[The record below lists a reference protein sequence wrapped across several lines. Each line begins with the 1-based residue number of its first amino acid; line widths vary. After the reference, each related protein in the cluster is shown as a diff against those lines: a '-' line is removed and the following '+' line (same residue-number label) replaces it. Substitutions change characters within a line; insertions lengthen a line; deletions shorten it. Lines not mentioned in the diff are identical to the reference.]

1 MINVATDPAAGVVTD
16 IVNDVPADDQT
27 LSSIEYQEILDE
39 IEEQPRWRAI
49 ADSEMDYA
57 DGNQLDGELLKKQR
71 ELGLP
76 PAVENLIGPALRAIQ
91 GYEATVRTDWRVT
104 PNGEVGGQDVA
115 DALNYKINQAERNS
129 KADKACSDAFETQIK
144 CGIGWVEVARETD
157 PFKYPYRCRKIHR
170 NEIHWDMRA
179 VEADLSDARWL
190 RRSKWLRPERIAL
203 SFPQHKELIMN
214 LGLHGNDWYTMPG
227 FVDGGSSSGLNNAW
241 GEGRGNTLN
250 EERWYN
256 PTSREL
262 CVFEVWYRRW
272 ESATVIKTPDGRVVE
287 YDEDNQNHVMAVAA
301 GMTKPI
307 IATVTRM
314 RRSYWLGP
322 HLLSDS
328 ESPYQHTH
336 FPYVPFWGFR
346 EDATGIPYGYVRD
359 MKYSQDSLNSAL
371 AKLRWGMSVTRIE
384 RTKGAV
390 AMTDAQLRK
399 QAARPDGDIV
409 LDHKHMENKGARFEI
424 IRDYQLTDQHYQ
436 MLAENRQSIKNTSGI
451 TPSFEGGTGSA
462 QSGYQE
468 QLQVE
473 QSNQSLADMMDNF
486 REGRKHLGELLLSML
501 IEDMSNDPQ
510 TVVITG
516 DAVTEDRTVM
526 INAPERDPE
535 TGQTYLSNDVSKTR
549 LMVALEDVPSTN
561 SYRGQQLNAFSE
573 AVKSLPTEL
582 QVAAMPYMV
591 ALMDIPHKENFIED
605 IRKISQQQ
613 TPEQIEEQIAQAVKD
628 ALAKANTDLKARE
641 LEIKER
647 KADSEIRKID
657 ADSVSIGVQAAYSAM
672 QGGAQIAQ
680 MPQIAPIADEIMMS
694 AGYQRPDPLGD
705 DPEFP
710 TANETAAR
718 NIRSPYIEGQGAQ
731 VGSEQLPDMRKQDAS
746 ELAQVQQN
754 TSPMF
759 PPVPQDAGSPMQG
772 IETPRVT
779 DNLPVE

>member
-1 MINVATDPAAGVVTD
+1 MINVATDISAGVVTD

-27 LSSIEYQEILDE
+27 LSLIEYQEIIHE
-39 IEEQPRWRAI
+39 IEQQPRWRHI

-144 CGIGWVEVARETD
+144 CGIGWVEVSRETD

-190 RRSKWLRPERIAL
+190 RRAKWLRPERIAL
-203 SFPQHKELIMN
+203 SFPEHKDLIMD
-214 LGLHGNDWYTMPG
+214 LGRYGLNSWYMSQSY
-227 FVDGGSSSGLNNAW
+227 DGGGSTGLE
-241 GEGRGNTLN
+241 GSHGFGRGNTLQ

-256 PTSREL
+256 PTSKEL
-262 CVFEVWYRRW
+262 CIFEVWYRRW

-307 IATVTRM
+307 TATVTRM

-322 HLLSDS
+322 RLLHDAP
-328 ESPYQHTH
+328 SPYSHTH

-371 AKLRWGMSVTRIE
+371 AKLRWGMSVTRME

-390 AMTDAQLRK
+390 DMTDAQVRK

-409 LDHKHMENKGARFEI
+409 LDQTHMAKPGAKFEI
-424 IRDYQLTDQHYQ
+424 IRDYQLTSQHYQ
-436 MLAENRQSIKNTSGI
+436 MLQENRESISRTSGI
-451 TPSFEGGTGSA
+451 TDPFQGKGNA

-501 IEDMSNDPQ
+501 IEDMSNEPQ

-516 DAVTEDRTVM
+516 DAVTEDRTVV

-535 TGQTYLSNDVSKTR
+535 TGQTYLSNDVSRTR

-573 AVKSLPTEL
+573 AVKSLPAEM
-582 QVAAMPYMV
+582 QVAAMPYMI

-605 IRKISQQQ
+605 IRKMSQQQ
-613 TPEQIEEQIAQAVKD
+613 TPEQIEQAQQQAIQD
-628 ALAKANTDLKARE
+628 ALVKAGNDIKLRE
-641 LEIKER
+641 LELKER
-647 KADSEIRKID
+647 KADSEVKKID
-657 ADSVSIGVQAAYSAM
+657 AESVSIGVQAAYSAM

-694 AGYQRPDPLGD
+694 AGYQRPNPYGVDPNY
-705 DPEFP
+705 P
-710 TANETAAR
+710 TADM
-718 NIRSPYIEGQGAQ
+718 PAQ
-731 VGSEQLPDMRKQDAS
+731 SLPD
-746 ELAQVQQN
+746 ELAGELPEGVQQN

-759 PPVPQDAGSPMQG
+759 PPVPQDAPSSMQG
-772 IETPRVT
+772 IETPTIT

>member
-1 MINVATDPAAGVVTD
+1 MIDNVTVVSDET
-16 IVNDVPADDQT
+16 DVPANEQT
-27 LSSIEYQEILDE
+27 LSLIEYQEILNE
-39 IEEQPRWRAI
+39 IEQQPRWRAI

-144 CGIGWVEVARETD
+144 CGIGWIEVARETD

-190 RRSKWLRPERIAL
+190 RRAKWLRPERIAL
-203 SFPQHKELIMN
+203 SFPQHKELIMS
-214 LGLHGNDWYTMPG
+214 LGRYGNDWYTMPG
-227 FVDGGSSSGLNNAW
+227 FDGGSSSGLHNAW

-256 PTSREL
+256 PTSKEL
-262 CVFEVWYRRW
+262 CIFEVWYRRW

-287 YDEDNQNHVMAVAA
+287 YDENNHNHVMAVAA

-371 AKLRWGMSVTRIE
+371 AKLRWGMSVTRME

-390 AMTDAQLRK
+390 NMTDAQVRK

-409 LDHKHMENKGARFEI
+409 LDQNHMKLPGAKFEI
-424 IRDYQLTDQHYQ
+424 IRDYELTSQHYQ

-486 REGRKHLGELLLSML
+486 REGRKHMGELILSML
-501 IEDMSNDPQ
+501 IEDMSNEPQ

-535 TGQTYLSNDVSKTR
+535 TGQTYLSNDVAKTR

-573 AVKSLPTEL
+573 AVKSLPAEM

-605 IRKISQQQ
+605 IKAMQQQ
-613 TPEQIEEQIAQAVKD
+613 ATPEQIEEQIAQAVKD

-647 KADSEIRKID
+647 KAESEIRGID
-657 ADSVSIGVQAAYSAM
+657 AKTVQTGVSSAYSAM

-694 AGYQRPDPLGD
+694 AGYQRPNPYGVDPNY
-705 DPEFP
+705 P
-710 TANETAAR
+710 TADM
-718 NIRSPYIEGQGAQ
+718 PAQ
-731 VGSEQLPDMRKQDAS
+731 PLPDGMAG
-746 ELAQVQQN
+746 ELPEGVQQN

-759 PPVPQDAGSPMQG
+759 PPVPQDAGTSMQG
-772 IETPRVT
+772 IETPTIT
-779 DNLPVE
+779 DNLPAE

>member
-1 MINVATDPAAGVVTD
+1 MINVATDPVAGVVTD
-16 IVNDVPADDQT
+16 VMTNVPADSQS
-27 LSSIEYQEILDE
+27 LSLIEYQEIINE

-144 CGIGWVEVARETD
+144 CGIGWVEVSKETD

-179 VEADLSDARWL
+179 TEADLSDARWL
-190 RRSKWLRPERIAL
+190 RRAKWLRPERIAL
-203 SFPQHKELIMN
+203 SFPEHADMIMN
-214 LGLHGNDWYTMPG
+214 LGRHGANSWYMSPSY
-227 FVDGGSSSGLNNAW
+227 DGGGNTGLDNAH
-241 GEGRGNTLN
+241 GQGRGYTLH

-256 PTSREL
+256 PTSKEL
-262 CVFEVWYRRW
+262 CVFELWYRRW
-272 ESATVIKTPDGRVVE
+272 EAATVIKTPDGRVVE

-307 IATVTRM
+307 MATVTRM

-322 HLLSDS
+322 HLLHDS
-328 ESPYQHTH
+328 PSPYSHTH

-384 RTKGAV
+384 RTKDAV
-390 AMTDAQLRK
+390 EMTDAQLRR

-409 LDHKHMENKGARFEI
+409 LSAKHMKEPGARFEI
-424 IRDYQLTDQHYQ
+424 IRDYQLTSQHYQ
-436 MLAENRQSIKNTSGI
+436 MLAENRESINRTSGI
-451 TPSFEGGTGSA
+451 TDPFQGKGNA

-486 REGRKHLGELLLSML
+486 REGRKQVGELVLSL
-501 IEDMSNDPQ
+501 IIEDLGQEPQ
-510 TVVITG
+510 TIIIEG
-516 DAVTEDRTVM
+516 DAVTEERAVV

-535 TGQTYLSNDVSKTR
+535 TGQTYLSNDISKTR
-549 LMVALEDVPSTN
+549 LMVSLEDVPSTN
-561 SYRGQQLNAFSE
+561 SYRGQQLNALSE
-573 AVKSLPTEL
+573 VTKALPEK
-582 QVAAMPYMV
+582 YMV
-591 ALMDIPHKENFIED
+591 PAIPHMLSLMDIPNKKKFIED
-605 IRKISQQQ
+605 IKAVDQQQ
-613 TPEQIEEQIAQAVKD
+613 SPEDIQQQIKD
-628 ALAKANTDLKARE
+628 AVEQALIKAGNDIKLRE
-641 LEIKER
+641 LELKER
-647 KADSEIRKID
+647 KADSEVKKID
-657 ADSVSIGVQAAYSAM
+657 AESVSIGVQAAYSAM

-694 AGYQRPDPLGD
+694 AGYQRPNPYGVDPNY
-705 DPEFP
+705 P
-710 TANETAAR
+710 TANM
-718 NIRSPYIEGQGAQ
+718 PAQ
-731 VGSEQLPDMRKQDAS
+731 SFPDDMDGELPVN
-746 ELAQVQQN
+746 VQQN

-759 PPVPQDAGSPMQG
+759 PPVPQDSPSPMKG
-772 IETPRVT
+772 IETPT
-779 DNLPVE
+779 IADNMPAE

>member
-1 MINVATDPAAGVVTD
+1 MINVATDISAGVVTD
-16 IVNDVPADDQT
+16 IVNDVPANEQT
-27 LSSIEYQEILDE
+27 LSLIEYQEILNE
-39 IEEQPRWRAI
+39 IEQQPRWRAI

-144 CGIGWVEVARETD
+144 CGIGWVEVSRETD

-179 VEADLSDARWL
+179 TEADLSDARWL
-190 RRSKWLRPERIAL
+190 RRAKWLRPERIAL
-203 SFPQHKELIMN
+203 SFPQHKELIMS
-214 LGLHGNDWYTMPG
+214 LGRYGNDWYTMPN
-227 FVDGGSSSGLNNAW
+227 FDGGSSSGLHNAW
-241 GEGRGNTLN
+241 GEGRGNTLQ

-256 PTSREL
+256 PTNKEL
-262 CVFEVWYRRW
+262 CVFELWYRRW
-272 ESATVIKTPDGRVVE
+272 EQATVIKTPDGRVVE

-307 IATVTRM
+307 MATVTRM

-371 AKLRWGMSVTRIE
+371 AKLRWGMSVTRME

-390 AMTDAQLRK
+390 DMTDAQVRR

-409 LDHKHMENKGARFEI
+409 LNQNHMKLPGAKFEI
-424 IRDYQLTDQHYQ
+424 IRDYELTSQHYQ
-436 MLAENRQSIKNTSGI
+436 MLAENRESINRTSGI
-451 TPSFEGGTGSA
+451 TDPFQGKGNA

-486 REGRKHLGELLLSML
+486 REGRKHMGELLLSML
-501 IEDMSNDPQ
+501 IEDMSNEPQ

-516 DAVTEDRTVM
+516 DAVTEDRTVV

-561 SYRGQQLNAFSE
+561 SYRGQQLNALSE
-573 AVKSLPTEL
+573 LGKSLPPAYQEVIT
-582 QVAAMPYMV
+582 PYMI
-591 ALMDIPHKENFIED
+591 ALTDVPNKQNIIED
-605 IRKISQQQ
+605 MKAAKQQA
-613 TPEQIEEQIAQAVKD
+613 TPEQIQEQIDQAVKD

-647 KADSEIRKID
+647 KAESEVKKID
-657 ADSVSIGVQAAYSAM
+657 AESVSIGVQAAYSAM

-694 AGYQRPDPLGD
+694 AGYQRPNPYGVDPNY
-705 DPEFP
+705 P
-710 TANETAAR
+710 TADM
-718 NIRSPYIEGQGAQ
+718 PAQ
-731 VGSEQLPDMRKQDAS
+731 PLPGDMAGELPDG
-746 ELAQVQQN
+746 VQQN

-759 PPVPQDAGSPMQG
+759 PPVPQDAPSSMQG
-772 IETPRVT
+772 IETSRIT

>member
-1 MINVATDPAAGVVTD
+1 MIDNVPGLTVEVDAPDT
-16 IVNDVPADDQT
+16 PADDQA
-27 LSSIEYQEILDE
+27 LSLVEYQEILHE
-39 IEEQPRWRAI
+39 VEEQPHWRAI

-91 GYEATVRTDWRVT
+91 GYEASVRTDWRVT

-144 CGIGWVEVARETD
+144 CGIGWVEVSRETD

-170 NEIHWDMRA
+170 NEIHWDMNA

-190 RRSKWLRPERIAL
+190 RRAKWLRPERIAL
-203 SFPQHKELIMN
+203 SFPEHKELILS
-214 LGLHGNDWYTMPG
+214 LGRHGADWYNMPN
-227 FVDGGSSSGLNNAW
+227 FDGGSSTGLGNAW
-241 GEGRGNTLN
+241 GEGRNNTLQ

-256 PTSREL
+256 PTSKEL
-262 CVFEVWYRRW
+262 CVFELWYRRW
-272 ESATVIKTPDGRVVE
+272 EQAAVIKTPDGRVVE
-287 YDEDNQNHVMAVAA
+287 YDENNEKHVMAVAA

-307 IATVTRM
+307 MATVTRM

-322 HLLSDS
+322 HLLHDGP
-328 ESPYQHTH
+328 SPYQHTH

-346 EDATGIPYGYVRD
+346 EDSTGIPYGYVRD
-359 MKYSQDSLNSAL
+359 MKYAQDSLNSGNS
-371 AKLRWGMSVTRIE
+371 KLRWGMSVTRIE

-390 AMTDAQLRK
+390 EMTDAQLRR
-399 QAARPDGDIV
+399 QAARPDADIV
-409 LDHKHMENKGARFEI
+409 LDQTHMAKPGAKFEI
-424 IRDYQLTDQHYQ
+424 IRDYTLTDQHYQ
-436 MLAENRQSIKNTSGI
+436 MLRDNRESINRTSGI
-451 TPSFEGGTGSA
+451 TTSFQGGQGNA

-486 REGRKHLGELLLSML
+486 REGRKQVGELLLSML
-501 IEDMSNDPQ
+501 IEDMGSEPQ

-516 DAVTEDRTVM
+516 DAVTEDRTVVV
-526 INAPERDPE
+526 NAPERDPV
-535 TGQTYLSNDVSKTR
+535 TGQTYLSNDVQKTR

-573 AVKSLPTEL
+573 AVKSLPAEM
-582 QVAAMPYMV
+582 QVAAMPYMI

-605 IRKISQQQ
+605 IKAMQQQQ
-613 TPEQIEEQIAQAVKD
+613 TPEEIEKAQQEAIKD
-628 ALAKANTDLKARE
+628 ALAKAGNDIKLRE
-641 LEIKER
+641 LELKER
-647 KADSEIRKID
+647 KADSEVKKID
-657 ADSVSIGVQAAYSAM
+657 AESVQIGVAAAYSAM

-680 MPQIAPIADEIMMS
+680 MPQVAPIADEIMMS
-694 AGYQRPDPLGD
+694 AGYQRPDPYGV
-705 DPEFP
+705 DPNYP
-710 TANETAAR
+710 TADM
-718 NIRSPYIEGQGAQ
+718 PAQ
-731 VGSEQLPDMRKQDAS
+731 PVEQPLPDDMAG
-746 ELAQVQQN
+746 ELPEQAVDVQQN

-759 PPVPQDAGSPMQG
+759 PPVPQDAPSSMQG

-779 DNLPVE
+779 DNLPAE

>member
-1 MINVATDPAAGVVTD
+1 MIDNVAVVEENKDVPATDPA
-16 IVNDVPADDQT
+16 T
-27 LSSIEYQEILDE
+27 LSLIEYQEIIHE
-39 IEEQPRWRAI
+39 IEQQPRWRAI
-49 ADSEMDYA
+49 ADSEADYA

-71 ELGLP
+71 DLGLP
-76 PAVENLIGPALRAIQ
+76 PAVENLIGPALRAII
-91 GYEATVRTDWRVT
+91 GYEKSVRTDWRVT

-115 DALNYKINQAERNS
+115 DALNYKVNQAERNS

-144 CGIGWVEVARETD
+144 CGLGWVEVSRETD

-170 NEIHWDMRA
+170 NEIHWDMNA

-190 RRSKWLRPERIAL
+190 RRAKWLRPERISL
-203 SFPQHKELIMN
+203 SFPDHKELIMA
-214 LGLHGNDWYTMPG
+214 LGRQGADWYTMPN
-227 FVDGGSSSGLNNAW
+227 FDGGSSTGLQNAW
-241 GEGRGNTLN
+241 GEGRANTLQ

-256 PTSREL
+256 TTSKEL

-272 ESATVIKTPDGRVVE
+272 ESVPVIKTPDGRVVE

-307 IATVTRM
+307 MATVTRM
-314 RRSYWLGP
+314 RRAYWLGP
-322 HLLSDS
+322 HLLHDAP
-328 ESPYQHTH
+328 SPYQHTH

-359 MKYSQDSLNSAL
+359 MKYPQDSLNSAL
-371 AKLRWGMSVTRIE
+371 SKLRWGMSVTRTE

-390 AMTDAQLRK
+390 AMTDAQVRRM
-399 QAARPDGDIV
+399 AARPDADFV
-409 LDHKHMENKGARFEI
+409 LDQAHMAKTGARFEI

-436 MLAENRQSIKNTSGI
+436 MLGENRESINRTSGI
-451 TPSFEGGTGSA
+451 KPSFEGGQGNA

-486 REGRKHLGELLLSML
+486 REGRKQVGELILSIL
-501 IEDMSNDPQ
+501 IEDMGNEPQ

-561 SYRGQQLNAFSE
+561 SYRGQQLNALSE
-573 AVKSLPTEL
+573 LGKSLPPAYQEVIT
-582 QVAAMPYMV
+582 PYMI
-591 ALMDIPHKENFIED
+591 ALTDVPNKENIIED
-605 IRKISQQQ
+605 MKAAKQQA

-628 ALAKANTDLKARE
+628 ALAKAGNDIKQRELDIKELKAGS
-641 LEIKER
+641 EIK
-647 KADSEIRKID
+647 KID
-657 ADSVSIGVQAAYSAM
+657 AESVQIGVAAAYSAM

-680 MPQIAPIADEIMMS
+680 MPQIAPIADEIMKS
-694 AGYQRPDPLGD
+694 AGYQLPTPGGVDPNY
-705 DPEFP
+705 P
-710 TANETAAR
+710 TANM
-718 NIRSPYIEGQGAQ
+718 PAQ
-731 VGSEQLPDMRKQDAS
+731 PLPDDMAG
-746 ELAQVQQN
+746 ELSLDVQKN
-754 TSPMF
+754 TSPMY
-759 PPVPQDAGSPMQG
+759 PPVPQDSGSPMQG
-772 IETPRVT
+772 IETPDIT
-779 DNLPVE
+779 DNLLME

>member
-1 MINVATDPAAGVVTD
+1 MINVATDISAGVVTD

-27 LSSIEYQEILDE
+27 LSLIEYQEIINE
-39 IEEQPRWRAI
+39 IEQQPRWRAI

-115 DALNYKINQAERNS
+115 DALNYKVNQAERNS

-144 CGIGWVEVARETD
+144 CGIGWVEVSKETD

-179 VEADLSDARWL
+179 TEADLSDARWL
-190 RRSKWLRPERIAL
+190 RRAKWLRPERIAL
-203 SFPQHKELIMN
+203 SFPEHKDMIMD
-214 LGLHGNDWYTMPG
+214 LGRYGLNSWYMSQSY
-227 FVDGGSSSGLNNAW
+227 DGGGSTGLE
-241 GEGRGNTLN
+241 GSHGFGRGSTLH

-256 PTSREL
+256 PTNKEL
-262 CVFEVWYRRW
+262 CVFELWYRRW
-272 ESATVIKTPDGRVVE
+272 EQATVIKTPDGRVVE
-287 YDEDNQNHVMAVAA
+287 YDENNQNHVMAVAA

-307 IATVTRM
+307 MATVTRM
-314 RRSYWLGP
+314 RRAYWLGP
-322 HLLSDS
+322 HLLHDS
-328 ESPYQHTH
+328 PSPYNHTH
-336 FPYVPFWGFR
+336 FPYVPFWGFK

-371 AKLRWGMSVTRIE
+371 AKLRWGMSVTRME

-390 AMTDAQLRK
+390 DMTDAQVRK

-409 LDHKHMENKGARFEI
+409 LDQNHMKLPGAKFEI
-424 IRDYQLTDQHYQ
+424 IRDYQLTSQHYQ
-436 MLAENRQSIKNTSGI
+436 MLQENRESISRTSGI
-451 TPSFEGGTGSA
+451 TDPFQGKGNA

-486 REGRKHLGELLLSML
+486 REGRKQVGELLLAL
-501 IEDMSNDPQ
+501 IIEDLGQEPQ
-510 TVVITG
+510 TIIIEG
-516 DAVTEDRTVM
+516 DAVTEERAVT

-535 TGQTYLSNDVSKTR
+535 TGQVYLSNDISKTR

-573 AVKSLPTEL
+573 AVKSLPAEY
-582 QVAAMPYMV
+582 QVAAMPYMI
-591 ALMDIPHKENFIED
+591 ALMDIPNKEKFIED
-605 IRKISQQQ
+605 VRNVQQQQ
-613 TPEQIEEQIAQAVKD
+613 TPEQIEQAQQEAIKD
-628 ALAKANTDLKARE
+628 ALAKAGNDIKLRE
-641 LEIKER
+641 LELKER
-647 KADSEIRKID
+647 KADSEVKKID
-657 ADSVSIGVQAAYSAM
+657 AESVSIGVQAAYSAM

-694 AGYQRPDPLGD
+694 AGYQRPNPYGVDPNY
-705 DPEFP
+705 P
-710 TANETAAR
+710 TADM
-718 NIRSPYIEGQGAQ
+718 PAQ
-731 VGSEQLPDMRKQDAS
+731 PLPDDMAG
-746 ELAQVQQN
+746 ELPDGVQQN

-759 PPVPQDAGSPMQG
+759 PPVPQDAPSPMQG
-772 IETPRVT
+772 IETPTIT

>member
-1 MINVATDPAAGVVTD
+1 MIDNVTVVSDET
-16 IVNDVPADDQT
+16 DVPTNEQT
-27 LSSIEYQEILDE
+27 LSLIEYQEILNE
-39 IEEQPRWRAI
+39 IEQQPRWRAI

-144 CGIGWVEVARETD
+144 CGIGWIEVARETD

-190 RRSKWLRPERIAL
+190 RRAKWLRPERIAL
-203 SFPQHKELIMN
+203 SFPQHKELIMS
-214 LGLHGNDWYTMPG
+214 LGRYGNDWYTMPG
-227 FVDGGSSSGLNNAW
+227 FDGGSSSGLHNAW

-256 PTSREL
+256 PTSKEL
-262 CVFEVWYRRW
+262 CIFEVWYRRW

-287 YDEDNQNHVMAVAA
+287 YDENNHNHVMAVAA

-371 AKLRWGMSVTRIE
+371 AKLRWGMSVTRME

-390 AMTDAQLRK
+390 NMTDAQVRK

-409 LDHKHMENKGARFEI
+409 LDQAHMAKAGAKFEI

-501 IEDMSNDPQ
+501 IEDMSNEPQ

-535 TGQTYLSNDVSKTR
+535 TGQTYLSNDVAKTR
-549 LMVALEDVPSTN
+549 LMVALEEVPSTN
-561 SYRGQQLNAFSE
+561 SYRGQQLNALSE
-573 AVKSLPTEL
+573 LGKSLPPAYQEVIT
-582 QVAAMPYMV
+582 PYMI
-591 ALMDIPHKENFIED
+591 ALTDVPNKENIIED
-605 IRKISQQQ
+605 MKAAKQQQ
-613 TPEQIEEQIAQAVKD
+613 TPEQIEQQIKEAVEQALVKAGND
-628 ALAKANTDLKARE
+628 IKMRE
-641 LEIKER
+641 LELKER
-647 KADSEIRKID
+647 KADSEVKKID
-657 ADSVSIGVQAAYSAM
+657 AESVQIGVAAAYSAM

-694 AGYQRPDPLGD
+694 AGYQRPNPLGD
-705 DPEFP
+705 DPNYLTP
-710 TANETAAR
+710 DM
-718 NIRSPYIEGQGAQ
+718 PAQ
-731 VGSEQLPDMRKQDAS
+731 PLPDDMAG
-746 ELAQVQQN
+746 ELPEGVQQN
-754 TSPMF
+754 TSPMY

-772 IETPRVT
+772 IETPDIT
-779 DNLPVE
+779 DNLPAE

>member
-1 MINVATDPAAGVVTD
+1 MIDNVTD
-16 IVNDVPADDQT
+16 TPDLPANEQT
-27 LSSIEYQEILDE
+27 LSLIEYQELLHE
-39 IEEQPRWRAI
+39 IEQQPYWRHI

-144 CGIGWVEVARETD
+144 CGLGWVEVSRETD

-190 RRSKWLRPERIAL
+190 RRAKWLRPERIAL
-203 SFPQHKELIMN
+203 AFPQHKELIMT
-214 LGLHGNDWYTMPG
+214 LGMHGADWYTMPA
-227 FVDGGSSSGLNNAW
+227 FDGGSSSGLHNAW

-256 PTSREL
+256 PTSKEL

-272 ESATVIKTPDGRVVE
+272 ESAAVIKTPDGRVVE
-287 YDEDNQNHVMAVAA
+287 YDENNENHVMAVAA

-307 IATVTRM
+307 MATVTRM
-314 RRSYWLGP
+314 RRAYWLGP

-346 EDATGIPYGYVRD
+346 EDSTGIPYGYVRD
-359 MKYSQDSLNSAL
+359 MKYPQDSLNSAL
-371 AKLRWGMSVTRIE
+371 SKLRWGMSVTRTE

-390 AMTDAQLRK
+390 EMTDAQLRR
-399 QAARPDGDIV
+399 QAARPDADIV
-409 LDHKHMENKGARFEI
+409 LDQQHMAKPGAKFEI
-424 IRDYQLTDQHYQ
+424 IRDYQLTSQHYQ
-436 MLAENRQSIKNTSGI
+436 MLAENRESINRTSGI
-451 TPSFEGGTGSA
+451 TPSFQGGQGNA

-486 REGRKHLGELLLSML
+486 REARKHVGELLLSII
-501 IEDMSNDPQ
+501 IEDLGDEPQ

-516 DAVTEDRTVM
+516 DAVTEDRTVV

-549 LMVALEDVPSTN
+549 LMVSLEEVPSTN

-573 AVKSLPTEL
+573 AVKSLPAEY
-582 QVAAMPYMV
+582 QVAAMPYMI
-591 ALMDIPHKENFIED
+591 ALMDIPNKENFIND
-605 IRKISQQQ
+605 VRNVQQQQ
-613 TPEQIEEQIAQAVKD
+613 TPEQIEQAQQEAIKE
-628 ALAKANTDLKARE
+628 ALAKSGNDIKMRE

-647 KADSEIRKID
+647 KAESEIKGLD
-657 ADSVSIGVQAAYSAM
+657 AKAVQIGVSSAFAAM

-694 AGYQRPDPLGD
+694 AGYQLPDPLGD
-705 DPEFP
+705 DPNYA
-710 TANETAAR
+710 T
-718 NIRSPYIEGQGAQ
+718 GDML
-731 VGSEQLPDMRKQDAS
+731 EQSAEQPMIDENTMGDLPEPEID
-746 ELAQVQQN
+746 VQQN

-759 PPVPQDAGSPMQG
+759 PPVPQDGASPMQG
-772 IETPRVT
+772 IETPDIA
-779 DNLPVE
+779 DNLQME

>member
-1 MINVATDPAAGVVTD
+1 MIDNVTVVSDET
-16 IVNDVPADDQT
+16 DVPANEQT
-27 LSSIEYQEILDE
+27 LSLIEYQEMLNE
-39 IEEQPRWRAI
+39 IEQQPRWRAI

-91 GYEATVRTDWRVT
+91 GYEASTRTDWRVT

-115 DALNYKINQAERNS
+115 DALNYKLNQAERNS

-144 CGIGWVEVARETD
+144 CGIGWVEVSRETD

-190 RRSKWLRPERIAL
+190 RRAKWLRPERIAL
-203 SFPQHKELIMN
+203 SFPEHKELIMS
-214 LGLHGNDWYTMPG
+214 LGRYGNDWYTMPG
-227 FVDGGSSSGLNNAW
+227 FDGGSSSGLHNAW
-241 GEGRGNTLN
+241 GEGRGNTLQ

-256 PTSREL
+256 PTSKEL
-262 CVFEVWYRRW
+262 CIFEIWYRRW

-287 YDEDNQNHVMAVAA
+287 YDENNENHVMAVAA

-307 IATVTRM
+307 IATITRM

-322 HLLSDS
+322 HLLSDR

-371 AKLRWGMSVTRIE
+371 SKLRWGMSVTRVE

-390 AMTDAQLRK
+390 SMTDAQLRK
-399 QAARPDGDIV
+399 QAARPDADIV
-409 LDHKHMENKGARFEI
+409 LDQKHMKEPGARFEI
-424 IRDYQLTDQHYQ
+424 IRDYQLTSQHYQ

-486 REGRKHLGELLLSML
+486 REGRKHTGELLLSML
-501 IEDMSNDPQ
+501 IEDMSNEPQ

-535 TGQTYLSNDVSKTR
+535 TGQTYLSNDVAKTR

-573 AVKSLPTEL
+573 AVKSLPAEM
-582 QVAAMPYMV
+582 QVAAMPYMIS
-591 ALMDIPHKENFIED
+591 LMDIPHKENFIDD
-605 IRKISQQQ
+605 IRNMQQQQ
-613 TPEQIEEQIAQAVKD
+613 TPEQIQEQIDQAVKD

-647 KADSEIRKID
+647 KAESEVKKID
-657 ADSVSIGVQAAYSAM
+657 AESVSIGVQAAYSAM

-694 AGYQRPDPLGD
+694 AGYQRPDPYGT
-705 DPEFP
+705 DPNYP
-710 TANETAAR
+710 TADM
-718 NIRSPYIEGQGAQ
+718 PAQ
-731 VGSEQLPDMRKQDAS
+731 PLPDDMAG
-746 ELAQVQQN
+746 ELPEQAVDVQKN

-759 PPVPQDAGSPMQG
+759 PPVPQDAGSSMQG
-772 IETPRVT
+772 IETPTIT
-779 DNLPVE
+779 DNLPME

>member
-1 MINVATDPAAGVVTD
+1 MIDNVTVVSDET
-16 IVNDVPADDQT
+16 DVPANEQT
-27 LSSIEYQEILDE
+27 LSLIEYQEILNE
-39 IEEQPRWRAI
+39 IEQQPRWRAI

-144 CGIGWVEVARETD
+144 CGIGWIEVARETD

-190 RRSKWLRPERIAL
+190 RRAKWLRPERIAL
-203 SFPQHKELIMN
+203 SFPQHKELIMS
-214 LGLHGNDWYTMPG
+214 LGRYGNDWYTMPG
-227 FVDGGSSSGLNNAW
+227 FDGGSSSGLHNAW

-256 PTSREL
+256 PTSKEL
-262 CVFEVWYRRW
+262 CIFEVWYRRW

-287 YDEDNQNHVMAVAA
+287 YDENNHNHVMAVAA

-371 AKLRWGMSVTRIE
+371 AKLRWGMSVTRME

-390 AMTDAQLRK
+390 NMTDAQVRK

-409 LDHKHMENKGARFEI
+409 LDQNHMKLPGAKFEI
-424 IRDYQLTDQHYQ
+424 IRDYELTSQHYQ

-486 REGRKHLGELLLSML
+486 REGRKHMGELILSML
-501 IEDMSNDPQ
+501 IEDMSNEPQ

-535 TGQTYLSNDVSKTR
+535 TGQTYLSNDVAKTR

-573 AVKSLPTEL
+573 AVKSLPAEM

-605 IRKISQQQ
+605 IKAMQQQ
-613 TPEQIEEQIAQAVKD
+613 ATPEQIEEQIAQAVKD

-647 KADSEIRKID
+647 KADSEVKKID
-657 ADSVSIGVQAAYSAM
+657 AESVSIGVQAAYSAM

-694 AGYQRPDPLGD
+694 AGYQRPDPYGV
-705 DPEFP
+705 DPNYP
-710 TANETAAR
+710 TADM
-718 NIRSPYIEGQGAQ
+718 PAQ
-731 VGSEQLPDMRKQDAS
+731 PVEQPLPDDMAG
-746 ELAQVQQN
+746 ELPPGVQQN

-759 PPVPQDAGSPMQG
+759 PPVPQDAPSSMQG
-772 IETPRVT
+772 IETPTIT

>member
-1 MINVATDPAAGVVTD
+1 MSIDVTD
-16 IVNDVPADDQT
+16 TPADDQA
-27 LSSIEYQEILDE
+27 LSLIEYQEIINE

-57 DGNQLDGELLKKQR
+57 DGNQLDGELLKRQR
-71 ELGLP
+71 DLGLP

-115 DALNYKINQAERNS
+115 DALNYKVNQAERNS

-144 CGIGWVEVARETD
+144 CGIGWVEVSKETD

-179 VEADLSDARWL
+179 TEADLSDARWL
-190 RRSKWLRPERIAL
+190 RRAKWLRAERIAL
-203 SFPQHKELIMN
+203 SFPEHKDMIMN
-214 LGLHGNDWYTMPG
+214 LGRYGMNSWYMSPSY
-227 FVDGGSSSGLNNAW
+227 DGGGSTGLE
-241 GEGRGNTLN
+241 GSHGLGRGNTLH

-256 PTSREL
+256 PTNKEL
-262 CVFEVWYRRW
+262 CVFELWYRRW
-272 ESATVIKTPDGRVVE
+272 EQATVIKTPDGRVVE

-307 IATVTRM
+307 MATVTRM

-322 HLLSDS
+322 HLLHDS
-328 ESPYQHTH
+328 PSPYSHTH
-336 FPYVPFWGFR
+336 FPYVPFWGFK

-371 AKLRWGMSVTRIE
+371 AKLRWGMSVTRVE

-390 AMTDAQLRK
+390 AMTDAQLRR

-409 LDHKHMENKGARFEI
+409 LDAKHMGEKGARFEI
-424 IRDYQLTDQHYQ
+424 IRDYQLTSQHYQ
-436 MLAENRQSIKNTSGI
+436 MLTENRESISRTSGI
-451 TPSFEGGTGSA
+451 TDPFQGKGNA

-486 REGRKHLGELLLSML
+486 REGRKHMGELLLSL
-501 IEDMSNDPQ
+501 IIEDLGQEPQ
-510 TVVITG
+510 TIIIEG
-516 DAVTEDRTVM
+516 DAVTEERAVT

-535 TGQTYLSNDVSKTR
+535 TGQTYLSNDISKTR
-549 LMVALEDVPSTN
+549 LMVSLEDVPSTN
-561 SYRGQQLNAFSE
+561 SYRGQQLNALSE
-573 AVKSLPTEL
+573 VTKALPEK
-582 QVAAMPYMV
+582 YMV
-591 ALMDIPHKENFIED
+591 PAIPHMLSLMDIPNKKKFIED
-605 IRKISQQQ
+605 IKAVDQQQ
-613 TPEQIEEQIAQAVKD
+613 SPEEIQQQIEQAIQD
-628 ALAKANTDLKARE
+628 ALVKAGNDIKLRE
-641 LEIKER
+641 LELKER
-647 KADSEIRKID
+647 KADSEVKKID
-657 ADSVSIGVQAAYSAM
+657 AESVQIGVAAAYSAM

-694 AGYQRPDPLGD
+694 AGYQRPNPYGVDPD
-705 DPEFP
+705 YP
-710 TANETAAR
+710 TADM
-718 NIRSPYIEGQGAQ
+718 PAQ
-731 VGSEQLPDMRKQDAS
+731 PLPGDMAG
-746 ELAQVQQN
+746 ELPVDVQKN

-759 PPVPQDAGSPMQG
+759 PPVPQDARSPMQG
-772 IETPRVT
+772 IETPTIT

>member
-1 MINVATDPAAGVVTD
+1 MSIDVTD
-16 IVNDVPADDQT
+16 TPADDQA
-27 LSSIEYQEILDE
+27 LSLIEYQDIINE

-57 DGNQLDGELLKKQR
+57 DGNQLDGELLKRQR
-71 ELGLP
+71 DLGLP

-144 CGIGWVEVARETD
+144 CGIGWVEVSKETD

-179 VEADLSDARWL
+179 TEADLSDARWL
-190 RRSKWLRPERIAL
+190 RRAKWLRPERIAL
-203 SFPQHKELIMN
+203 SFPEHKEKIMQ
-214 LGLHGNDWYTMPG
+214 LGTHGIDSWHMSPSYDGGASTGLANSNGDGRSYTMH
-227 FVDGGSSSGLNNAW
+227 
-241 GEGRGNTLN
+241 

-256 PTSREL
+256 PTNKEL
-262 CVFEVWYRRW
+262 CVYELWYRRW
-272 ESATVIKTPDGRVVE
+272 EAATVIKTPDGRVVE

-307 IATVTRM
+307 AATVTRM

-322 HLLSDS
+322 HLLHDAP
-328 ESPYQHTH
+328 SPYSHTH

-371 AKLRWGMSVTRIE
+371 AKLRWGMSVTRME

-390 AMTDAQLRK
+390 NMTDAQVRK

-409 LDHKHMENKGARFEI
+409 LDQNHMKLPGAKFEI
-424 IRDYQLTDQHYQ
+424 IRDYELTSQHYQ

-451 TPSFEGGTGSA
+451 TPSFEGGVGSA

-473 QSNQSLADMMDNF
+473 QSNQSLADVMDNF
-486 REGRKHLGELLLSML
+486 REGRKHVGELLLAII
-501 IEDMSNDPQ
+501 IEDLGSEPQ
-510 TVVITG
+510 TIVIEG
-516 DAVTEDRTVM
+516 DAVTEERSVV

-535 TGQTYLSNDVSKTR
+535 TGQVYLSNDISKTR

-561 SYRGQQLNAFSE
+561 SYRAQQLNALSE
-573 AVKSLPTEL
+573 VIKALPEK
-582 QVAAMPYMV
+582 YMTP
-591 ALMDIPHKENFIED
+591 ALPHMLSLMDIPNKKKFIED
-605 IRKISQQQ
+605 VKAIDQQQ
-613 TPEQIEEQIAQAVKD
+613 SPEEIQQQIEQAVQD
-628 ALAKANTDLKARE
+628 ALVKAANDIKLRE
-641 LEIKER
+641 IELKER
-647 KADSEIRKID
+647 KADSEVKGLD
-657 ADSVSIGVQAAYSAM
+657 AKAVQIGVNSAFAAM
-672 QGGAQIAQ
+672 QAGEKIA
-680 MPQIAPIADEIMMS
+680 MVPQIAPIADEIMKG
-694 AGYQRPDPLGD
+694 AGYQLPTPGGV

-710 TANETAAR
+710 TANNVVPSNASQPVVDNQE
-718 NIRSPYIEGQGAQ
+718 
-731 VGSEQLPDMRKQDAS
+731 SEYQAGGLPGD
-746 ELAQVQQN
+746 
-754 TSPMF
+754 TSPLT
-759 PPVPQDAGSPMQG
+759 PANPDSPAVGANQG
-772 IETPRVT
+772 IETLRA
-779 DNLPVE
+779 D

>member
-1 MINVATDPAAGVVTD
+1 MIDNVTVATETP
-16 IVNDVPADDQT
+16 DVPANEQT
-27 LSSIEYQEILDE
+27 LSLIEYQEMLNE
-39 IEEQPRWRAI
+39 IEQQPRWRAI

-91 GYEATVRTDWRVT
+91 GYEASVRTDWRVT

-129 KADKACSDAFETQIK
+129 KADRACSDAFETQIK
-144 CGIGWVEVARETD
+144 CGLGWVEVSRETD
-157 PFKYPYRCRKIHR
+157 PFKYSYRCRKIHR

-190 RRSKWLRPERIAL
+190 RRAKWLRPERIAL
-203 SFPQHKELIMN
+203 SFPEHKELIMN

-227 FVDGGSSSGLNNAW
+227 FDGGSSSGLHNAW

-256 PTSREL
+256 PTSKEL

-287 YDEDNQNHVMAVAA
+287 YDDNNDNHVMAVAA

-314 RRSYWLGP
+314 RRAYWLGP

-359 MKYSQDSLNSAL
+359 MKYPQDSLNSAL
-371 AKLRWGMSVTRIE
+371 SKLRWGMSVTRTE

-390 AMTDAQLRK
+390 DMTDAQLRR
-399 QAARPDGDIV
+399 QAARPDADIV
-409 LDHKHMENKGARFEI
+409 LDQQHMAKPGAKFEI

-436 MLAENRQSIKNTSGI
+436 MLSENRESINRTSGI
-451 TPSFEGGTGSA
+451 TPSFQGGQGNA

-501 IEDMSNDPQ
+501 IEDMGNEPQ

-516 DAVTEDRTVM
+516 DAVTEDKTVM

-535 TGQTYLSNDVSKTR
+535 TGQTYLSNDISKTR
-549 LMVALEDVPSTN
+549 LLVALEDVPSTN

-573 AVKSLPTEL
+573 AVKSLPAEM
-582 QVAAMPYMV
+582 QVAAMPYMI

-605 IRKISQQQ
+605 IKAMQQQQ
-613 TPEQIEEQIAQAVKD
+613 TPEEIEKAQQEAIKD
-628 ALAKANTDLKARE
+628 ALAKAGNDIKMRE
-641 LEIKER
+641 IELKER
-647 KADSEIRKID
+647 KAGSEVKKID
-657 ADSVSIGVQAAYSAM
+657 AESVQIGVAAAYSAM

-680 MPQIAPIADEIMMS
+680 MPQIAPIADEIMAS
-694 AGYQRPDPLGD
+694 AGYQRPNPLGD
-705 DPEFP
+705 DPNYP
-710 TANETAAR
+710 TADM
-718 NIRSPYIEGQGAQ
+718 PAQ
-731 VGSEQLPDMRKQDAS
+731 ALPDDMAG
-746 ELAQVQQN
+746 ELPVDVQKN

-759 PPVPQDAGSPMQG
+759 PPVPQDGASPMQG
-772 IETPRVT
+772 IETPDIT
-779 DNLPVE
+779 DNLPAE

>member
-1 MINVATDPAAGVVTD
+1 MIDNVTD
-16 IVNDVPADDQT
+16 TPDLPANEQT
-27 LSSIEYQEILDE
+27 LSLIEYQEIINE

-144 CGIGWVEVARETD
+144 CGLGWVEVSRETD

-190 RRSKWLRPERIAL
+190 RRAKWLRPERIAL
-203 SFPQHKELIMN
+203 AFPQHKELIMT
-214 LGLHGNDWYTMPG
+214 LGMHGADWYTMPA
-227 FVDGGSSSGLNNAW
+227 FDGGSSSGLHNAW

-256 PTSREL
+256 PTSKEL

-272 ESATVIKTPDGRVVE
+272 ESAAVIKTPDGRVVE
-287 YDEDNQNHVMAVAA
+287 YDENNENHVMAVAA

-307 IATVTRM
+307 MATVTRM
-314 RRSYWLGP
+314 RRAYWLGP

-359 MKYSQDSLNSAL
+359 MKYAQDSLNSGNS
-371 AKLRWGMSVTRIE
+371 KLRWGMSVTRIE

-390 AMTDAQLRK
+390 AMTDAQLRR
-399 QAARPDGDIV
+399 QAARPDADIV
-409 LDHKHMENKGARFEI
+409 LDAKHMREGGARFEI
-424 IRDYQLTDQHYQ
+424 IRDYTLTDQHYQ
-436 MLAENRQSIKNTSGI
+436 MLRDNRESINRTSGI
-451 TPSFEGGTGSA
+451 TPSFQGGQGNA

-486 REGRKHLGELLLSML
+486 REARKHVGELLLSII
-501 IEDMSNDPQ
+501 IEDLGDEPQ

-516 DAVTEDRTVM
+516 DAVTEDRTVV

-549 LMVALEDVPSTN
+549 LMVALEEVPSTN

-573 AVKSLPTEL
+573 AVKSLPAEY
-582 QVAAMPYMV
+582 QVAAMPYMI
-591 ALMDIPHKENFIED
+591 ALMDIPNKENFIND
-605 IRKISQQQ
+605 VRNVQQQQ
-613 TPEQIEEQIAQAVKD
+613 TPEQIEQAQQEAIKE
-628 ALAKANTDLKARE
+628 ALAKAGNDIKMRE
-641 LEIKER
+641 LELKER
-647 KADSEIRKID
+647 KADSEIKGLD
-657 ADSVSIGVQAAYSAM
+657 AKAVQIGVQSAFAAM

-694 AGYQRPDPLGD
+694 AGYQLPDPLGD
-705 DPEFP
+705 DPNYA
-710 TANETAAR
+710 T
-718 NIRSPYIEGQGAQ
+718 GDML
-731 VGSEQLPDMRKQDAS
+731 EQSAEQPMIDENTIDENAMGDLPEPEID
-746 ELAQVQQN
+746 VQQN

-759 PPVPQDAGSPMQG
+759 PPVPQDGQSPMQG
-772 IETPRVT
+772 IETPDIT
-779 DNLPVE
+779 DNLQME

>member
-1 MINVATDPAAGVVTD
+1 MIDNVIDAP
-16 IVNDVPADDQT
+16 DVPANEQT
-27 LSSIEYQEILDE
+27 LSLIEYQEMLNE
-39 IEEQPRWRAI
+39 IEQQPRWRAI

-144 CGIGWVEVARETD
+144 CGLGWVEVARETD

-190 RRSKWLRPERIAL
+190 RRAKWLRPERIAL
-203 SFPQHKELIMN
+203 SFPEHKELIMN
-214 LGLHGNDWYTMPG
+214 LGLHGNDWYTMPN
-227 FVDGGSSSGLNNAW
+227 FDGGSSSGLHNAW

-287 YDEDNQNHVMAVAA
+287 YDENNDNHVMAVAA

-307 IATVTRM
+307 MATVTRM
-314 RRSYWLGP
+314 RRAYWLGP

-328 ESPYQHTH
+328 ESPYQHNH

-371 AKLRWGMSVTRIE
+371 AKLRWGMSVTRME

-390 AMTDAQLRK
+390 NMTDAQVRR

-409 LDHKHMENKGARFEI
+409 LDQTHMAKPGAKFEI
-424 IRDYQLTDQHYQ
+424 IRDYELTSQHYQ
-436 MLAENRQSIKNTSGI
+436 MLAENRESINRTSGI
-451 TPSFEGGTGSA
+451 TDPFQGNGNA

-486 REGRKHLGELLLSML
+486 REGRKHLGELMLSML
-501 IEDMSNDPQ
+501 IEDMGNEPQ

-535 TGQTYLSNDVSKTR
+535 TGQTYLSNDIAKTR

-573 AVKSLPTEL
+573 AVKSLPAEM

-605 IRKISQQQ
+605 IKAMQQQQ
-613 TPEQIEEQIAQAVKD
+613 TPEEIEQAQQEAIKD
-628 ALAKANTDLKARE
+628 ALAKAGNNIKLRE
-641 LEIKER
+641 LELKER
-647 KADSEIRKID
+647 KADSEVKKID
-657 ADSVSIGVQAAYSAM
+657 AESVSIGVQAAYSAM

-694 AGYQRPDPLGD
+694 AGYQRPDPYGV
-705 DPEFP
+705 DPDYP
-710 TANETAAR
+710 TADM
-718 NIRSPYIEGQGAQ
+718 PAQ
-731 VGSEQLPDMRKQDAS
+731 PVEQPLPDDTAGEIPGQAVD
-746 ELAQVQQN
+746 VQQN

-759 PPVPQDAGSPMQG
+759 PPVPQDAPSSMQG
-772 IETPRVT
+772 IETPTIT
-779 DNLPVE
+779 DNLPME

>member
-1 MINVATDPAAGVVTD
+1 MIDNVAVVNEG
-16 IVNDVPADDQT
+16 IDVPADDQA
-27 LSSIEYQEILDE
+27 LSLIEYQEILDE
-39 IEEQPRWRAI
+39 IEQQPTWRAI
-49 ADSEMDYA
+49 ADSEADYA

-91 GYEATVRTDWRVT
+91 GYEQSVRTDWRVT

-144 CGIGWVEVARETD
+144 CGLGWVEVSRETD

-170 NEIHWDMRA
+170 NEIHWDMNA
-179 VEADLSDARWL
+179 VESDLSDARWL
-190 RRSKWLRPERIAL
+190 RRAKWLRPERIAL
-203 SFPQHKELIMN
+203 SFPDHKELIMA
-214 LGLHGNDWYTMPG
+214 LGRQGADWYNMPN
-227 FVDGGSSSGLNNAW
+227 FDGGSSTGLENAW
-241 GEGRGNTLN
+241 GEGRGNTLQ

-256 PTSREL
+256 TTRKEL
-262 CVFEVWYRRW
+262 CIFEVWYRRW
-272 ESATVIKTPDGRVVE
+272 ESVPVIKTPDGRVVE
-287 YDEDNQNHVMAVAA
+287 YDEDNENHVMAVAA

-307 IATVTRM
+307 KATVTRM

-322 HLLSDS
+322 HLLSD
-328 ESPYQHTH
+328 EPSPYQHTH
-336 FPYVPFWGFR
+336 FPYVPFWGFK

-359 MKYSQDSLNSAL
+359 MKYPQDSLNSAL
-371 AKLRWGMSVTRIE
+371 SKLRWGMSVTRTE

-390 AMTDAQLRK
+390 NMTDAQVRR
-399 QAARPDGDIV
+399 QAARPDSDFV
-409 LDHKHMENKGARFEI
+409 LDQSHMAKAGARFEI

-436 MLAENRQSIKNTSGI
+436 MLGENRESINRTSGI
-451 TPSFEGGTGSA
+451 TPSFQGGQGNA

-486 REGRKHLGELLLSML
+486 RDGRKNVGELLLSML
-501 IEDMSNDPQ
+501 IEDMGNEPQ

-526 INAPERDPE
+526 INAPERDPV
-535 TGQTYLSNDVSKTR
+535 TGQTYLSNDVQKTR

-573 AVKSLPTEL
+573 AVKSLPAEM
-582 QVAAMPYMV
+582 QVAAMPYMI

-605 IRKISQQQ
+605 IKAMQQQQ
-613 TPEQIEEQIAQAVKD
+613 TPEEIEKAQQEAIKD
-628 ALAKANTDLKARE
+628 ALVKAANDIKMRE
-641 LEIKER
+641 LEIKEL
-647 KADSEIRKID
+647 KADSEIKNLE
-657 ADSVSIGVQAAYSAM
+657 AKAVQTGVSSAYSAM

-680 MPQIAPIADEIMMS
+680 MPQVAPIADEIMMS
-694 AGYQRPDPLGD
+694 AGYQRPNPYGVDPNY
-705 DPEFP
+705 P
-710 TANETAAR
+710 TADM
-718 NIRSPYIEGQGAQ
+718 PAQ
-731 VGSEQLPDMRKQDAS
+731 PVEQPLPDDMAG
-746 ELAQVQQN
+746 ELPEQAVDVQQN

-759 PPVPQDAGSPMQG
+759 PPVPQDGQSPMQG
-772 IETPRVT
+772 IETPTIT

>member
-1 MINVATDPAAGVVTD
+1 MSIDVTD
-16 IVNDVPADDQT
+16 TPADDQA
-27 LSSIEYQEILDE
+27 LSLIEYQEIVTE
-39 IEEQPRWRAI
+39 IEEQPRWRHI

-76 PAVENLIGPALRAIQ
+76 PAIENLIGPALRAIQ

-144 CGIGWVEVARETD
+144 CGLGWVEVSKETD

-190 RRSKWLRPERIAL
+190 RRAKWLRPERIAL
-203 SFPQHKELIMN
+203 SFPDHKEKIMQ
-214 LGLHGNDWYTMPG
+214 LGTNGIDSWHMSPSYDGGASTGLANSHGDGRSYTMH
-227 FVDGGSSSGLNNAW
+227 
-241 GEGRGNTLN
+241 

-256 PTSREL
+256 PTNKEL
-262 CVFEVWYRRW
+262 CVFELWYRRW
-272 ESATVIKTPDGRVVE
+272 EAATVIKTPDGRVVE
-287 YDEDNQNHVMAVAA
+287 YDEDNQNHVMTVAA

-307 IATVTRM
+307 TATVTRM

-322 HLLSDS
+322 HLLHDAP
-328 ESPYQHTH
+328 SPYNHTH

-384 RTKGAV
+384 RTKGAI

-409 LDHKHMENKGARFEI
+409 LDHDHMAKPGARFEI
-424 IRDYQLTDQHYQ
+424 IRDYELTSQHYQ
-436 MLAENRQSIKNTSGI
+436 MLAENRESINRTSGI
-451 TPSFEGGTGSA
+451 TDPFQGKGNA

-486 REGRKHLGELLLSML
+486 REARKHLGELLLSNI
-501 IEDMSNDPQ
+501 IEDLGQEPQ
-510 TVVITG
+510 TIIIEG
-516 DAVTEDRTVM
+516 DAVTEERSVA

-535 TGQTYLSNDVSKTR
+535 TGQVYLSNDISKTR

-561 SYRGQQLNAFSE
+561 SYRAQQLNALSE
-573 AVKSLPTEL
+573 VIKALPEK
-582 QVAAMPYMV
+582 YMTP
-591 ALMDIPHKENFIED
+591 ALPHMLSLMDIPNKKKFIED
-605 IRKISQQQ
+605 VKAVDMQQSPEEIQQQ
-613 TPEQIEEQIAQAVKD
+613 IEQAVQD
-628 ALAKANTDLKARE
+628 ALVKAGNEFKEREIALKELKA
-641 LEIKER
+641 
-647 KADSEIRKID
+647 ASEIRKID

-680 MPQIAPIADEIMMS
+680 MPQIAPIADEIMKG
-694 AGYQRPDPLGD
+694 AGYQLPTPGGVDPNFLTPDMP
-705 DPEFP
+705 
-710 TANETAAR
+710 
-718 NIRSPYIEGQGAQ
+718 AQ
-731 VGSEQLPDMRKQDAS
+731 SLPDDIAG
-746 ELAQVQQN
+746 ELPEQAVDVQKN

-759 PPVPQDAGSPMQG
+759 PPVPQDAGTSMQG

-779 DNLPVE
+779 DNLPAE

>member
-1 MINVATDPAAGVVTD
+1 MIDNVTVVSDET
-16 IVNDVPADDQT
+16 DVPANEQT
-27 LSSIEYQEILDE
+27 LSLIEYQEMLNE
-39 IEEQPRWRAI
+39 IEQQPRWRAI

-91 GYEATVRTDWRVT
+91 GYEASTRTDWRVT

-115 DALNYKINQAERNS
+115 DALNYKLNQAERNS

-144 CGIGWVEVARETD
+144 CGLGWVEVSRETD

-190 RRSKWLRPERIAL
+190 RRAKWLRPERIAL
-203 SFPQHKELIMN
+203 SFPEHKELIMS
-214 LGLHGNDWYTMPG
+214 LGRYGNDWYTMPG
-227 FVDGGSSSGLNNAW
+227 FDGGSSSGLHNAW
-241 GEGRGNTLN
+241 GEGRGNTLQ

-256 PTSREL
+256 PTSKEL
-262 CVFEVWYRRW
+262 CIFEIWYRRW

-287 YDEDNQNHVMAVAA
+287 YDENNENHVMAVAA

-307 IATVTRM
+307 IATITRM

-322 HLLSDS
+322 HLLSDI

-371 AKLRWGMSVTRIE
+371 SKLRWGMSVARTE
-384 RTKGAV
+384 RTKGATL
-390 AMTDAQLRK
+390 MTDAQVRK
-399 QAARPDGDIV
+399 QAARPDADFV
-409 LDHKHMENKGARFEI
+409 LDAKHMKEPGARFEI
-424 IRDYQLTDQHYQ
+424 IRDYQLTSQHYQ
-436 MLAENRQSIKNTSGI
+436 MLQENRQSIKNTSGI

-486 REGRKHLGELLLSML
+486 REGRKHTGELLLSML
-501 IEDMSNDPQ
+501 IEDMSNEPQ
-510 TVVITG
+510 TIVITG
-516 DAVTEDRTVM
+516 DAVTEDRTVV

-535 TGQTYLSNDVSKTR
+535 TGQTYLSNDVAKTR

-573 AVKSLPTEL
+573 AVKSLPAEM
-582 QVAAMPYMV
+582 QVAAMPYMIS
-591 ALMDIPHKENFIED
+591 LMDIPHKENFIDD
-605 IRKISQQQ
+605 IRNMQQQQ
-613 TPEQIEEQIAQAVKD
+613 TPEQIQEQIDQAVKD

-647 KADSEIRKID
+647 KAESEIRGID
-657 ADSVSIGVQAAYSAM
+657 AKTVQTGVAASYSAM

-694 AGYQRPDPLGD
+694 AGYQRPNPYGVDPNYL
-705 DPEFP
+705 
-710 TANETAAR
+710 A
-718 NIRSPYIEGQGAQ
+718 
-731 VGSEQLPDMRKQDAS
+731 PDMPVEPMAG
-746 ELAQVQQN
+746 ELPEQAVDVQKN

-759 PPVPQDAGSPMQG
+759 PPVPQDAGSPMRG
-772 IETPRVT
+772 IETPDIT
-779 DNLPVE
+779 DNMPVE

>member
-1 MINVATDPAAGVVTD
+1 MSIDVTD
-16 IVNDVPADDQT
+16 TPADSQA
-27 LSSIEYQEILDE
+27 LSLLEYQEIVSE
-39 IEEQPRWRAI
+39 IEEQPRWRHI

-144 CGIGWVEVARETD
+144 CGIGWVEVSKETD

-179 VEADLSDARWL
+179 TEADLSDARWL
-190 RRSKWLRPERIAL
+190 RRAKWLRPERIAL
-203 SFPQHKELIMN
+203 SFPEHKELIMQ
-214 LGLHGNDWYTMPG
+214 LGTHGIDSWHMSPSY
-227 FVDGGSSSGLNNAW
+227 DGGGSTGLDNAH
-241 GEGRGNTLN
+241 GLGRSNTMH

-256 PTSREL
+256 PTNKEL
-262 CVFEVWYRRW
+262 CVFELWYRRW

-287 YDEDNQNHVMAVAA
+287 YDEDNQKHVMAVAA

-307 IATVTRM
+307 QATITRM

-322 HLLSDS
+322 HLLHDAP
-328 ESPYQHTH
+328 SPYSHTH
-336 FPYVPFWGFR
+336 FPYVAFWGFR

-371 AKLRWGMSVTRIE
+371 AKLRWGMSVTRME

-390 AMTDAQLRK
+390 NMTDAQVRK

-409 LDHKHMENKGARFEI
+409 LDQTHMAKAGARFEI
-424 IRDYQLTDQHYQ
+424 IRDYQLSDQHYQ

-451 TPSFEGGTGSA
+451 TPSFEGGIGSA

-486 REGRKHLGELLLSML
+486 REGRKQVGELLLAII
-501 IEDMSNDPQ
+501 IEDLGKEPQ
-510 TVVITG
+510 TIVIEG
-516 DAVTEDRTVM
+516 DAVTEERSVA

-535 TGQTYLSNDVSKTR
+535 TGQIYLSNDISKTR

-561 SYRGQQLNAFSE
+561 SYRAQQLNALSE
-573 AVKSLPTEL
+573 VIKALPEK
-582 QVAAMPYMV
+582 YMTP
-591 ALMDIPHKENFIED
+591 ALPHMLSLMDIPNKKKFIED
-605 IRKISQQQ
+605 VKLIDQQQ
-613 TPEQIEEQIAQAVKD
+613 SPEEIQQQIEQAVQD
-628 ALAKANTDLKARE
+628 ALVKAGNDIKLRE
-641 LEIKER
+641 IEIKER
-647 KADSEIRKID
+647 KADSEIKKID

-680 MPQIAPIADEIMMS
+680 MPQIAPIADEIMMG
-694 AGYQRPDPLGD
+694 AGYQRPNPMGD
-705 DPEFP
+705 DPNYP
-710 TANETAAR
+710 TANM
-718 NIRSPYIEGQGAQ
+718 PAQ
-731 VGSEQLPDMRKQDAS
+731 PLPDDMAG
-746 ELAQVQQN
+746 ELPEQAVDVQKN

-759 PPVPQDAGSPMQG
+759 PPVPQDAGTSMQG
-772 IETPRVT
+772 IETPTIT
-779 DNLPVE
+779 DNLPAE

>member
-1 MINVATDPAAGVVTD
+1 MSIDVTD
-16 IVNDVPADDQT
+16 TPADDQA
-27 LSSIEYQEILDE
+27 LSLIEYQDIINE

-57 DGNQLDGELLKKQR
+57 DGNQLDGELLKRQR
-71 ELGLP
+71 DLGLP

-115 DALNYKINQAERNS
+115 DALNYKVNQAERNS

-144 CGIGWVEVARETD
+144 CGIGWVEVSKETD

-179 VEADLSDARWL
+179 TEADLSDARWL
-190 RRSKWLRPERIAL
+190 RRAKWLRAERIAL
-203 SFPQHKELIMN
+203 SFPEHKDMIMN
-214 LGLHGNDWYTMPG
+214 LGRYGMNSWYMSPSY
-227 FVDGGSSSGLNNAW
+227 DGGGSTGLE
-241 GEGRGNTLN
+241 GSHGLGRGNTLH

-256 PTSREL
+256 PTNKEL
-262 CVFEVWYRRW
+262 CVFELWYRRW
-272 ESATVIKTPDGRVVE
+272 EQATVIKTPDGRVVE

-307 IATVTRM
+307 MATVTRM

-322 HLLSDS
+322 HLLHDS
-328 ESPYQHTH
+328 PSPYSHTH
-336 FPYVPFWGFR
+336 FPYVPFWGFK

-371 AKLRWGMSVTRIE
+371 AKLRWGMSVTRVE

-390 AMTDAQLRK
+390 AMTDAQLRR

-409 LDHKHMENKGARFEI
+409 LDAKHMAEKGARFEI
-424 IRDYQLTDQHYQ
+424 IRDYQLTSQHYQ
-436 MLAENRQSIKNTSGI
+436 MLTENRESISRTSGI
-451 TPSFEGGTGSA
+451 TDPFQGKGNA

-486 REGRKHLGELLLSML
+486 REGRKHMGELLLSL
-501 IEDMSNDPQ
+501 IIEDLGQEPQ
-510 TVVITG
+510 TIIIEG
-516 DAVTEDRTVM
+516 DAVTEERAVT

-535 TGQTYLSNDVSKTR
+535 TGQVYLSNDISKTR
-549 LMVALEDVPSTN
+549 LMVSLEDVPSTN
-561 SYRGQQLNAFSE
+561 SYRGQQLNALSE
-573 AVKSLPTEL
+573 VTKALPEK
-582 QVAAMPYMV
+582 YMV
-591 ALMDIPHKENFIED
+591 PAIPHMLSLMDIPNKKKFIED
-605 IRKISQQQ
+605 IKAVDQQQ
-613 TPEQIEEQIAQAVKD
+613 SPEEIQQQIEQAIQD
-628 ALAKANTDLKARE
+628 ALVKAGNDIKLRE
-641 LEIKER
+641 LELKER
-647 KADSEIRKID
+647 KADSEVKKID
-657 ADSVSIGVQAAYSAM
+657 AESVQIGVAAAYSAM

-694 AGYQRPDPLGD
+694 AGYQRPNPYGVDPNY
-705 DPEFP
+705 P
-710 TANETAAR
+710 TADMPAQPLPGDMAGEL
-718 NIRSPYIEGQGAQ
+718 PEG
-731 VGSEQLPDMRKQDAS
+731 
-746 ELAQVQQN
+746 VQQN
-754 TSPMF
+754 TSPMY

-772 IETPRVT
+772 IETPTIT
-779 DNLPVE
+779 DNLPTE

>member
-1 MINVATDPAAGVVTD
+1 MSIDVTD
-16 IVNDVPADDQT
+16 TPADDQA
-27 LSSIEYQEILDE
+27 LSLIEYQEIVNE
-39 IEEQPRWRAI
+39 IEEQPRWRHI

-76 PAVENLIGPALRAIQ
+76 PAIENLIGPALRAIQ

-144 CGIGWVEVARETD
+144 CGIGWVEVSKETD

-190 RRSKWLRPERIAL
+190 RRAKWLRPERIAL
-203 SFPQHKELIMN
+203 SFPEHKEKIMQ
-214 LGLHGNDWYTMPG
+214 LGTHGIDSWHMSPSY
-227 FVDGGSSSGLNNAW
+227 DGGSSTGLDNSH
-241 GEGRGNTLN
+241 GLGRNNTLH

-256 PTSREL
+256 PTNKEL
-262 CVFEVWYRRW
+262 CVFELWYRRW
-272 ESATVIKTPDGRVVE
+272 EAATVIKTPDGRVVE

-307 IATVTRM
+307 TATVTRM

-322 HLLSDS
+322 HLLHDS
-328 ESPYQHTH
+328 PSPYSHTH
-336 FPYVPFWGFR
+336 FPYVAFWGFR

-371 AKLRWGMSVTRIE
+371 AKLRWGMSVTRME

-390 AMTDAQLRK
+390 NMTDAQVRK

-409 LDHKHMENKGARFEI
+409 LDQTHMAKPGAKFEI
-424 IRDYQLTDQHYQ
+424 IRDYELTSQHYQ
-436 MLAENRQSIKNTSGI
+436 MLAENRESISRTSGI
-451 TPSFEGGTGSA
+451 TDPFQGKGNA

-486 REGRKHLGELLLSML
+486 REARKHLGELLLSNI
-501 IEDMSNDPQ
+501 IEDLGEEPQ
-510 TVVITG
+510 TIIIEG
-516 DAVTEDRTVM
+516 DAVTEERAVA

-535 TGQTYLSNDVSKTR
+535 TGQVYLSNDISKTR

-561 SYRGQQLNAFSE
+561 SYRAQQLNALSE
-573 AVKSLPTEL
+573 VIKALPEK
-582 QVAAMPYMV
+582 YMTP
-591 ALMDIPHKENFIED
+591 ALPHMLSLMDIPNKKKFIED
-605 IRKISQQQ
+605 VKAVDQQQ
-613 TPEQIEEQIAQAVKD
+613 SPEEIQQQIEQAVQD
-628 ALAKANTDLKARE
+628 ALVKAANDIKLRE
-641 LEIKER
+641 IELKER
-647 KADSEIRKID
+647 KADSEVKGLD
-657 ADSVSIGVQAAYSAM
+657 AKAVQIGVNSAFAAM
-672 QGGAQIAQ
+672 QAGEKIA
-680 MPQIAPIADEIMMS
+680 MVPQIAPIADEIMKG
-694 AGYQRPDPLGD
+694 AGYQLPTPGGV

-710 TANETAAR
+710 TAN
-718 NIRSPYIEGQGAQ
+718 NIVPS
-731 VGSEQLPDMRKQDAS
+731 
-746 ELAQVQQN
+746 N
-754 TSPMF
+754 TSQ
-759 PPVPQDAGSPMQG
+759 PVVDNQELEYQAGGLPGDTSPLTPANPDSPAVGANQG
-772 IETPRVT
+772 IETLRA
-779 DNLPVE
+779 D

>member
-1 MINVATDPAAGVVTD
+1 MIDNVAVVNEG
-16 IVNDVPADDQT
+16 IDVPADDQA
-27 LSSIEYQEILDE
+27 LSLIEYQEILNE
-39 IEEQPRWRAI
+39 IEQQPRWRAI
-49 ADSEMDYA
+49 ADSEADYA

-71 ELGLP
+71 DLGLP

-91 GYEATVRTDWRVT
+91 GYEQSVRTDWRVT

-144 CGIGWVEVARETD
+144 CGLGWVEVSRETD

-170 NEIHWDMRA
+170 NEIHWDMNA
-179 VEADLSDARWL
+179 VESDLSDARWL
-190 RRSKWLRPERIAL
+190 RRAKWLRPERIAL
-203 SFPQHKELIMN
+203 SFPEHKALIMA
-214 LGLHGNDWYTMPG
+214 LGRQGADWYNMPN
-227 FVDGGSSSGLNNAW
+227 FDGGSSTGLENAW
-241 GEGRGNTLN
+241 GEGRANTLQ

-256 PTSREL
+256 TTSKEL
-262 CVFEVWYRRW
+262 CVFELWYRRW
-272 ESATVIKTPDGRVVE
+272 ESVPVIKTPDGRVVE
-287 YDEDNQNHVMAVAA
+287 YDEDNENHVMAVAA

-307 IATVTRM
+307 MATVTRM

-322 HLLSDS
+322 HLLHDAP
-328 ESPYQHTH
+328 SPYRHSH

-359 MKYSQDSLNSAL
+359 MKYPQDSLNSAL
-371 AKLRWGMSVTRIE
+371 SKLRWGMSVTRTE

-390 AMTDAQLRK
+390 TMTDAQVRR
-399 QAARPDGDIV
+399 QAARPDSDFV
-409 LDHKHMENKGARFEI
+409 LDQAHMAKAGARFEI

-436 MLAENRQSIKNTSGI
+436 MLGENRESINRTSGI
-451 TPSFEGGTGSA
+451 TPSFQGGQGNA

-486 REGRKHLGELLLSML
+486 RDGRKNVGELLLSML
-501 IEDMSNDPQ
+501 IEDMGNEPQ

-516 DAVTEDRTVM
+516 DAVTEDRTIM

-573 AVKSLPTEL
+573 AVKSLPAEM
-582 QVAAMPYMV
+582 QVAAMPYMI

-605 IRKISQQQ
+605 IRKMQQQQ
-613 TPEQIEEQIAQAVKD
+613 TPEEIEQAKQEAIKD
-628 ALAKANTDLKARE
+628 ALAKAGNDIKQRELDIKELKAGS
-641 LEIKER
+641 EIK
-647 KADSEIRKID
+647 KID
-657 ADSVSIGVQAAYSAM
+657 AESVQIGVAAAYSAM

-680 MPQIAPIADEIMMS
+680 MPQIAPIADEIMKS
-694 AGYQRPDPLGD
+694 AGYQLPTPGGVDPNY
-705 DPEFP
+705 P
-710 TANETAAR
+710 TADM
-718 NIRSPYIEGQGAQ
+718 PAQ
-731 VGSEQLPDMRKQDAS
+731 ALPDDMAG
-746 ELAQVQQN
+746 ELPAGVQQN
-754 TSPMF
+754 TSPMY
-759 PPVPQDAGSPMQG
+759 PPVPQDGGSPMQG
-772 IETPRVT
+772 IETPDIT

>member
-1 MINVATDPAAGVVTD
+1 MIDNVAVVNEG
-16 IVNDVPADDQT
+16 IDVPANEQT
-27 LSSIEYQEILDE
+27 LSLIEYQEILHE

-91 GYEATVRTDWRVT
+91 GYEASVRTDWRVT

-144 CGIGWVEVARETD
+144 CGIGWVEVSRETD

-170 NEIHWDMRA
+170 NEIHWDMHA

-190 RRSKWLRPERIAL
+190 RRAKWLRPERIAL
-203 SFPQHKELIMN
+203 SFPEHKELILT
-214 LGLHGNDWYTMPG
+214 LGRQGADWYNMPN
-227 FVDGGSSSGLNNAW
+227 FDGGSSTGLANAW
-241 GEGRGNTLN
+241 GEGRNNTLQ

-256 PTSREL
+256 PTSKEL

-287 YDEDNQNHVMAVAA
+287 YDEDNENHVMAVAA

-307 IATVTRM
+307 MATVTRM
-314 RRSYWLGP
+314 RRAYWLGP

-346 EDATGIPYGYVRD
+346 EDSTGIPYGYVRD
-359 MKYSQDSLNSAL
+359 MKYPQDSLNSAL
-371 AKLRWGMSVTRIE
+371 SKLRWGMSVTRTE

-390 AMTDAQLRK
+390 NMTDAQLRR
-399 QAARPDGDIV
+399 QAARPDADIV
-409 LDHKHMENKGARFEI
+409 LDQTHMAKPGAKFEI
-424 IRDYQLTDQHYQ
+424 IRDYELTSQHYQ
-436 MLAENRQSIKNTSGI
+436 MLSENRESINRTSGI
-451 TPSFEGGTGSA
+451 TPSFQGGQGNA

-486 REGRKHLGELLLSML
+486 REARKNVGELLLSML
-501 IEDMSNDPQ
+501 IEDLGNEPQ
-510 TVVITG
+510 SVVITG
-516 DAVTEDRTVM
+516 DAVTEDRTVI

-535 TGQTYLSNDVSKTR
+535 TGQTYLSNDVQKTR

-573 AVKSLPTEL
+573 AVKSLPAEM
-582 QVAAMPYMV
+582 QVAAMPYMI

-605 IRKISQQQ
+605 IRNMQQQQ
-613 TPEQIEEQIAQAVKD
+613 TPEEIEQAQQEAIKD
-628 ALAKANTDLKARE
+628 ALVKAGNDIKMRE
-641 LEIKER
+641 LELKER
-647 KADSEIRKID
+647 KADSEVKKID
-657 ADSVSIGVQAAYSAM
+657 AESVQIGVAAAYSAM

-694 AGYQRPDPLGD
+694 AGYQRPDPYGV
-705 DPEFP
+705 DPDYP
-710 TANETAAR
+710 TADM
-718 NIRSPYIEGQGAQ
+718 PAQ
-731 VGSEQLPDMRKQDAS
+731 PVEQPLPDDMAG
-746 ELAQVQQN
+746 ELPEGVQQN

-772 IETPRVT
+772 IETPTIT
-779 DNLPVE
+779 DNLPME

>member
-1 MINVATDPAAGVVTD
+1 MINVATDISAGVVTD
-16 IVNDVPADDQT
+16 AVNDVPADEQT
-27 LSSIEYQEILDE
+27 LSLVEYQEILHE
-39 IEEQPRWRAI
+39 VEEQPRWRAI

-91 GYEATVRTDWRVT
+91 GYEQSVRTDWRVT
-104 PNGEVGGQDVA
+104 PNGETGGQDVA

-144 CGIGWVEVARETD
+144 CGIGWVEVSRETD

-179 VEADLSDARWL
+179 TEADLSDARWL
-190 RRSKWLRPERIAL
+190 RRAKWLRPERIAL
-203 SFPQHKELIMN
+203 SFPEHKDLIMS
-214 LGLHGNDWYTMPG
+214 LGRHGADWYNMPN
-227 FVDGGSSSGLNNAW
+227 FDGGSSTGLQNAW
-241 GEGRGNTLN
+241 AQGRNNTLQ

-256 PTSREL
+256 PTSKEL
-262 CVFEVWYRRW
+262 CVFELWYRRW
-272 ESATVIKTPDGRVVE
+272 EQAAVIKTPDGRVVE
-287 YDEDNQNHVMAVAA
+287 YDEDNDNHVLAVAA

-307 IATVTRM
+307 MATVTRM

-322 HLLSDS
+322 HLLHDGP
-328 ESPYQHTH
+328 SPYQHTH

-346 EDATGIPYGYVRD
+346 EDSTGIPYGYVRD
-359 MKYSQDSLNSAL
+359 MKYAQDSLNSGNS
-371 AKLRWGMSVTRIE
+371 KLRWGMSVTRIE

-390 AMTDAQLRK
+390 NMTDAQLRR
-399 QAARPDGDIV
+399 QAARPDADIV
-409 LDHKHMENKGARFEI
+409 LDQTHMAKPGAKFEI
-424 IRDYQLTDQHYQ
+424 IRDYTLTDQHYQ
-436 MLAENRQSIKNTSGI
+436 MLRDNRESINRTSGI
-451 TPSFEGGTGSA
+451 TPSFQGGQSNA

-486 REGRKHLGELLLSML
+486 REGRKQVGELLLSML
-501 IEDMSNDPQ
+501 IEDMGNEPQ

-526 INAPERDPE
+526 INAPERDPV
-535 TGQTYLSNDVSKTR
+535 TGQTYLSNDVQKTR

-573 AVKSLPTEL
+573 AVKSLPAEM
-582 QVAAMPYMV
+582 QVAAMPYMI

-605 IRKISQQQ
+605 IKAMQQQQ
-613 TPEQIEEQIAQAVKD
+613 TPEEIEKAQQEAIKD
-628 ALAKANTDLKARE
+628 ALIKAGNDIKLRE

-647 KADSEIRKID
+647 KADSEVKKID
-657 ADSVSIGVQAAYSAM
+657 AESVSIGVQAAYSAM

-680 MPQIAPIADEIMMS
+680 MPQVAPIADEIMMS
-694 AGYQRPDPLGD
+694 AGYQRPNPYGVDPNY
-705 DPEFP
+705 P
-710 TANETAAR
+710 TADM
-718 NIRSPYIEGQGAQ
+718 PAQ
-731 VGSEQLPDMRKQDAS
+731 PAEQPLPDDMAG
-746 ELAQVQQN
+746 ELPAGVQQN
-754 TSPMF
+754 TSPMY
-759 PPVPQDAGSPMQG
+759 PPVPQDGQSPMQG
-772 IETPRVT
+772 IETPTIT
-779 DNLPVE
+779 DNLPAE

>member
-1 MINVATDPAAGVVTD
+1 MIDNVAVVNEG
-16 IVNDVPADDQT
+16 IDVPADDQA
-27 LSSIEYQEILDE
+27 LSLIEYQEILNE
-39 IEEQPRWRAI
+39 IEQQPRWRGI
-49 ADSEMDYA
+49 ADSEADYA

-91 GYEATVRTDWRVT
+91 GYEQSVRTDWRVT

-144 CGIGWVEVARETD
+144 CGLGWVEVSRETD

-170 NEIHWDMRA
+170 NEIHWDMNA
-179 VEADLSDARWL
+179 VESDLSDARWL
-190 RRSKWLRPERIAL
+190 RRAKWLRPERIAL
-203 SFPQHKELIMN
+203 SFPEHKALITA
-214 LGLHGNDWYTMPG
+214 LGRQGADWYNMPN
-227 FVDGGSSSGLNNAW
+227 FDGGSSTGLENAW
-241 GEGRGNTLN
+241 GEGRANTLQ

-256 PTSREL
+256 TTSKEL
-262 CVFEVWYRRW
+262 CVFELWYRRW
-272 ESATVIKTPDGRVVE
+272 ESVPVIKTPDGRVVE
-287 YDEDNQNHVMAVAA
+287 YDEDNENHVMAVAA

-307 IATVTRM
+307 MATVTRM

-322 HLLSDS
+322 HLLHDAP
-328 ESPYQHTH
+328 SPYQHTH

-359 MKYSQDSLNSAL
+359 MKYPQDSLNSAL
-371 AKLRWGMSVTRIE
+371 SKLRWGMSVTRTE

-390 AMTDAQLRK
+390 TMTDAQVRR
-399 QAARPDGDIV
+399 QAARPDSDFV
-409 LDHKHMENKGARFEI
+409 LDQAHMAKAGARFEI

-436 MLAENRQSIKNTSGI
+436 MLGENRESINRTSGI
-451 TPSFEGGTGSA
+451 TPSFQGGQGNA

-486 REGRKHLGELLLSML
+486 RDGRKNVGELLLSML
-501 IEDMSNDPQ
+501 IEDMGNEPQ

-516 DAVTEDRTVM
+516 DAVTEDRTIM

-535 TGQTYLSNDVSKTR
+535 TGQTYLSNDVQKTR

-573 AVKSLPTEL
+573 AVKSLPAEM
-582 QVAAMPYMV
+582 QVAAMPYMI

-605 IRKISQQQ
+605 IRKMQQQQ
-613 TPEQIEEQIAQAVKD
+613 TPEEIEQAKQEAIKD
-628 ALAKANTDLKARE
+628 ALAKAGNDIKQRELDIKELKAGS
-641 LEIKER
+641 EIK
-647 KADSEIRKID
+647 KID
-657 ADSVSIGVQAAYSAM
+657 AESVQIGVAAAYSAM

-680 MPQIAPIADEIMMS
+680 MPQIAPIADEIMKS
-694 AGYQRPDPLGD
+694 AGYQRPNPVGQDPNY
-705 DPEFP
+705 P
-710 TANETAAR
+710 TANM
-718 NIRSPYIEGQGAQ
+718 PAQ
-731 VGSEQLPDMRKQDAS
+731 ALPDDMAG
-746 ELAQVQQN
+746 ELSVDVQKN
-754 TSPMF
+754 TSPMY
-759 PPVPQDAGSPMQG
+759 PPVPQDGGSPMQG
-772 IETPRVT
+772 IETPDIT
-779 DNLPVE
+779 DNMPVE

>member
-1 MINVATDPAAGVVTD
+1 MIDNVTVVSDET
-16 IVNDVPADDQT
+16 DVPANEQT
-27 LSSIEYQEILDE
+27 LSLIEYQEMLNE
-39 IEEQPRWRAI
+39 IEQQPRWRAI

-91 GYEATVRTDWRVT
+91 GYEASTRTDWRVT

-115 DALNYKINQAERNS
+115 DALNYKLNQAERNS

-144 CGIGWVEVARETD
+144 CGLGWVEVSRETD

-190 RRSKWLRPERIAL
+190 RRAKWLRPERIAL
-203 SFPQHKELIMN
+203 SFPEHKELIMS
-214 LGLHGNDWYTMPG
+214 LGRYGNDWYTMPG
-227 FVDGGSSSGLNNAW
+227 FDGGSSSGLHNAW
-241 GEGRGNTLN
+241 GEGRGNTLQ

-256 PTSREL
+256 PTSKEL
-262 CVFEVWYRRW
+262 CIFEIWYRRW

-287 YDEDNQNHVMAVAA
+287 YDENNENHVMAVAA

-371 AKLRWGMSVTRIE
+371 SKLRWGMSVARTE
-384 RTKGAV
+384 RTKGATL
-390 AMTDAQLRK
+390 MTDAQVRK
-399 QAARPDGDIV
+399 QAARPDADFV
-409 LDHKHMENKGARFEI
+409 LDAKHMKEPGARFEI
-424 IRDYQLTDQHYQ
+424 IRDYQLTSQHYQ
-436 MLAENRQSIKNTSGI
+436 MLQENRQSIKNTSGI

-486 REGRKHLGELLLSML
+486 REGRKNTGELLLSML
-501 IEDMSNDPQ
+501 IEDMSNEPQ

-516 DAVTEDRTVM
+516 DAVTEDRTVV

-535 TGQTYLSNDVSKTR
+535 TGQTYLSNDVAKTR

-561 SYRGQQLNAFSE
+561 SYRGQQLNALSE
-573 AVKSLPTEL
+573 LGKSLPPAYQEVIT
-582 QVAAMPYMV
+582 PYMI
-591 ALMDIPHKENFIED
+591 ALTDVPNKQNIIED
-605 IRKISQQQ
+605 MKAAKQQA
-613 TPEQIEEQIAQAVKD
+613 TPEQIQEQIDQAVKD

-641 LEIKER
+641 LELKER
-647 KADSEIRKID
+647 KAESEVKKID
-657 ADSVSIGVQAAYSAM
+657 AESVSIGVQAAYSAM

-694 AGYQRPDPLGD
+694 AGYQRPDPYGVDPNYLAPDMPAQPLPGD
-705 DPEFP
+705 MAGEFP
-710 TANETAAR
+710 
-718 NIRSPYIEGQGAQ
+718 EG
-731 VGSEQLPDMRKQDAS
+731 
-746 ELAQVQQN
+746 VQQN
-754 TSPMF
+754 TSPMY
-759 PPVPQDAGSPMQG
+759 PPVPQDGGSPMRG
-772 IETPRVT
+772 IETPDIT
-779 DNLPVE
+779 DNMPVE

>member
-1 MINVATDPAAGVVTD
+1 MIDNVTVVSDET
-16 IVNDVPADDQT
+16 DVPANEQT
-27 LSSIEYQEILDE
+27 LSLIEYQEILNE
-39 IEEQPRWRAI
+39 IEQQPRWRAI

-144 CGIGWVEVARETD
+144 CGIGWIEVARETD

-190 RRSKWLRPERIAL
+190 RRAKWLRPERIAL
-203 SFPQHKELIMN
+203 SFPQHKELIMS
-214 LGLHGNDWYTMPG
+214 LGRYGNDWYTMPG
-227 FVDGGSSSGLNNAW
+227 FDGGSSSGLHNAW

-256 PTSREL
+256 PTSKEL
-262 CVFEVWYRRW
+262 CIFEVWYRRW

-287 YDEDNQNHVMAVAA
+287 YDENNHNHVMAVAA

-371 AKLRWGMSVTRIE
+371 AKLRWGMSVTRME

-390 AMTDAQLRK
+390 NMTDAQVRK

-409 LDHKHMENKGARFEI
+409 LDQAHMAKPGAKFEI
-424 IRDYQLTDQHYQ
+424 IRDYELTSQHYQ

-486 REGRKHLGELLLSML
+486 REGRKHTGELILSML
-501 IEDMSNDPQ
+501 IEDMSNEPQ

-535 TGQTYLSNDVSKTR
+535 TGQTYLSNDVAKTR

-573 AVKSLPTEL
+573 AVKSLPAEM

-605 IRKISQQQ
+605 IKAMQQQ
-613 TPEQIEEQIAQAVKD
+613 ATPEQIEEQIAQAVKD
-628 ALAKANTDLKARE
+628 ALVKAGNDIKLRE
-641 LEIKER
+641 IELKER
-647 KADSEIRKID
+647 KADSEVKKID
-657 ADSVSIGVQAAYSAM
+657 AESVSIGVQAAYSAM

-694 AGYQRPDPLGD
+694 AGYQRPNPYGVDPNY
-705 DPEFP
+705 P
-710 TANETAAR
+710 TADM
-718 NIRSPYIEGQGAQ
+718 PAQ
-731 VGSEQLPDMRKQDAS
+731 PLPDDMAG
-746 ELAQVQQN
+746 ELPEGVQQN

-772 IETPRVT
+772 IETPTIT
-779 DNLPVE
+779 DNLPME

>member
-1 MINVATDPAAGVVTD
+1 MSIDVTD
-16 IVNDVPADDQT
+16 TPADDQA
-27 LSSIEYQEILDE
+27 LSLIEYQDIINE

-57 DGNQLDGELLKKQR
+57 DGNQLDGELLKRQR
-71 ELGLP
+71 DLGLP

-115 DALNYKINQAERNS
+115 DALNYKVNQAERNS

-144 CGIGWVEVARETD
+144 CGIGWVEVSKETD

-179 VEADLSDARWL
+179 TEADLSDARWL
-190 RRSKWLRPERIAL
+190 RRAKWLRAERIAL
-203 SFPQHKELIMN
+203 SFPKHKEMIMN
-214 LGLHGNDWYTMPG
+214 LGRYGMNSWYMSPSY
-227 FVDGGSSSGLNNAW
+227 DGGGSTGLE
-241 GEGRGNTLN
+241 GSHGLGRGNTLH

-256 PTSREL
+256 PTNKEL
-262 CVFEVWYRRW
+262 CVFELWYRRW
-272 ESATVIKTPDGRVVE
+272 EQATVIKTPDGRVVE

-307 IATVTRM
+307 MATVTRM

-322 HLLSDS
+322 HLLHDS
-328 ESPYQHTH
+328 PSPYSHTH
-336 FPYVPFWGFR
+336 FPYVPFWGFK

-371 AKLRWGMSVTRIE
+371 AKLRWGMSVTRVE

-390 AMTDAQLRK
+390 AMTDAQLRR

-409 LDHKHMENKGARFEI
+409 LDAKHMGEKGARFEI
-424 IRDYQLTDQHYQ
+424 IRDYQLTSQHYQ
-436 MLAENRQSIKNTSGI
+436 MLTENRESISRTSGI
-451 TPSFEGGTGSA
+451 TDPFQGKGNA

-473 QSNQSLADMMDNF
+473 QSNQSLADVMDNF
-486 REGRKHLGELLLSML
+486 REGRKHMGELLLSL
-501 IEDMSNDPQ
+501 IIEDLGQEPQ
-510 TVVITG
+510 TIIIEG
-516 DAVTEDRTVM
+516 DAVTEERAVT

-535 TGQTYLSNDVSKTR
+535 TGQVYLSNDISKTR
-549 LMVALEDVPSTN
+549 LMVSLEDVPSTN
-561 SYRGQQLNAFSE
+561 SYRGQQLNALSE
-573 AVKSLPTEL
+573 VTKALPEK
-582 QVAAMPYMV
+582 YMV
-591 ALMDIPHKENFIED
+591 PAIPHMLSLMDIPNKKKFIED
-605 IRKISQQQ
+605 IKAVDQQQ
-613 TPEQIEEQIAQAVKD
+613 SPEEIQQQIEQAIQD
-628 ALAKANTDLKARE
+628 ALVKAGNDIKLRE
-641 LEIKER
+641 LELKER
-647 KADSEIRKID
+647 KADSEVKKID
-657 ADSVSIGVQAAYSAM
+657 AESVSIGVQAAYSAM

-694 AGYQRPDPLGD
+694 AGYQRPDPYGV
-705 DPEFP
+705 DPNYL
-710 TANETAAR
+710 A
-718 NIRSPYIEGQGAQ
+718 
-731 VGSEQLPDMRKQDAS
+731 PDMPVEPMAG
-746 ELAQVQQN
+746 ELPEQAVDVQKN

-772 IETPRVT
+772 IETPTIT
-779 DNLPVE
+779 DNLPAE

>member
-1 MINVATDPAAGVVTD
+1 MIDNVTD
-16 IVNDVPADDQT
+16 TPDVPADDQT
-27 LSSIEYQEILDE
+27 LSLIEYQEIINE

-144 CGIGWVEVARETD
+144 CGLGWVEVSRETD

-190 RRSKWLRPERIAL
+190 RRAKWLRPERIAL
-203 SFPQHKELIMN
+203 AFPEHKELIMT
-214 LGLHGNDWYTMPG
+214 LGMHGADWYTMPA
-227 FVDGGSSSGLNNAW
+227 FDGGSSSGLHNAW
-241 GEGRGNTLN
+241 GEGRGNTLQ

-256 PTSREL
+256 PTSKEL

-272 ESATVIKTPDGRVVE
+272 ESVAVIKTPDGRVVE

-307 IATVTRM
+307 KATVTRM
-314 RRSYWLGP
+314 RRAYWLGP

-359 MKYSQDSLNSAL
+359 MKYPQDSLNSAL
-371 AKLRWGMSVTRIE
+371 SKLRWGMSVTRTE

-390 AMTDAQLRK
+390 NMTDAQLRR
-399 QAARPDGDIV
+399 QAARPDADIV
-409 LDHKHMENKGARFEI
+409 LDQTHMAKPGAKFEI
-424 IRDYQLTDQHYQ
+424 IRDYQLTSQHYQ
-436 MLAENRQSIKNTSGI
+436 MLSENRESISRTSGI
-451 TPSFEGGTGSA
+451 TDPFQGKGNA

-486 REGRKHLGELLLSML
+486 REARKHVGELLLSII
-501 IEDMSNDPQ
+501 IEDLGGEPQ

-516 DAVTEDRTVM
+516 DAVTEDRTVV

-573 AVKSLPTEL
+573 AVKSLPPEM

-605 IRKISQQQ
+605 IKAMQQQQ
-613 TPEQIEEQIAQAVKD
+613 TPEQIEEQIAQAVQD

-647 KADSEIRKID
+647 KVESEIKGLD
-657 ADSVSIGVQAAYSAM
+657 AKAVQIGVAAAYSAM

-680 MPQIAPIADEIMMS
+680 MPQIAPIADEIMKG

-718 NIRSPYIEGQGAQ
+718 NIRSPYLEGQGAQ
-731 VGSEQLPDMRKQDAS
+731 VGSEQLPEMRKQDAS

-754 TSPMF
+754 TSPMY
-759 PPVPQDAGSPMQG
+759 PPVPQDGASPMQG
-772 IETPRVT
+772 IETPDIT
-779 DNLPVE
+779 DNMPAE